1 MSVYKSGKSPYYQY
15 DFVLN
20 GNRFHGSTKATTK
33 KAAETV
39 ERELRA
45 KAATEIEQ
53 SIANA
58 NGPLTIDIAAGRYF
72 NEVGIDHAC
81 SDDTFRALE
90 RLVKFFGKSKRLDD
104 ITDADVSKLV
114 AWRRK
119 QQRWGR
125 SAYKKRKGEAKARTM
140 ATVSNA
146 TVNRDTTAVLKKIFM
161 RAKKVW
167 KYSFPKEPSWADH
180 VLKEARERV
189 RELHEGEGDALDAAV
204 RDDYAPWLEFARLT
218 GLRRHETLIKWS
230 EVNWF
235 ARQIVTVGKGGKTI
249 STPITSEVKALLE
262 PLRGDHPEWVF
273 TYIAKRTANGK
284 IRGTRYPI
292 TYSGSKSEWQRL
304 RERSGVQDFR
314 FHDIR
319 HDVATKTLRE
329 TGNLRL
335 VQKVLN
341 HADLKVTARYA
352 HVLDDEVSAALDR
365 VAKSRKKSRN
375 NDRDT
380 G

>member
-1 MSVYKSGKSPYYQY
+1 MSVYKSDKSPYYQY
-15 DFVLN
+15 DFVIN
-20 GNRFHGSTKATTK
+20 GRRFHGSTKATTK
-33 KAAETV
+33 KAAEAL
-39 ERELRA
+39 EREFRA
-45 KAATEIEQ
+45 KCVADLSKSISNAA
-53 SIANA
+53 
-58 NGPLTIDIAAGRYF
+58 GPLTINIAAGRYYS
-72 NEVGIDHAC
+72 EVGIDHAC
-81 SDDTFRALE
+81 SNDTHRALE
-90 RLVKFFGKSKRLDD
+90 RLVRFFGKSKRMDD
-104 ITDADVSKLV
+104 VTDADVSSLI

-119 QQRWGR
+119 QQRWGKA
-125 SAYKKRKGEAKARTM
+125 SFKKKEDEKTARPMT
-140 ATVSNA
+140 TVSNA
-146 TVNRDTTAVLKKIFM
+146 TVNRDTTAVLKKLFM

-167 KYSFPKEPSWADH
+167 KYSFPAEPNWADH
-180 VLKEARERV
+180 WLKESRERV

-218 GLRRHETLIKWS
+218 GLRRQETLIRWS

-235 ARQIVTVGKGGKTI
+235 AKQIVTVGKGGKTV
-249 STPITSEVKALLE
+249 STPITSEVRSLLE

-273 TYIAKRTANGK
+273 TYVAKRTTTDK
-284 IRGTRYPI
+284 IRGQRYPI
-292 TYSGSKSEWQRL
+292 TYSGTKSEWHRL

-341 HADLKVTARYA
+341 HADMKVTARYA
-352 HVLDDEVSAALDR
+352 HVLDEEVASALDR
-365 VAKSRKKSRN
+365 VAKSRKKSRS
-375 NDRDT
+375 DKRDA